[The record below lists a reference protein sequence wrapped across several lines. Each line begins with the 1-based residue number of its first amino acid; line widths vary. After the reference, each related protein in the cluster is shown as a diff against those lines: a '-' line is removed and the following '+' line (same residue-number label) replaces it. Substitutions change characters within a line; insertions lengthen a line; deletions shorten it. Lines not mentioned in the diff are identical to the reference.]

1 MLFIR
6 LLTSCLLLFSNPE
19 EIIKDKNTFISP
31 MKIPLAL
38 SANFGELR
46 IDHYHSGV
54 DIKTQGVTGKE
65 VVAPSEGYVYRISI
79 SPGGFGKALYLRH
92 PSGYS
97 TVYGHLDKFIP
108 EIQEY
113 VISQQ
118 YEKRNFTVN
127 LYPPRE
133 KFAFRQGDLIAYS
146 GNSGGSTGPHL
157 HYEVRRSENENPVN
171 PLLFDFGTGDDLNPI
186 MERIYFYPVG
196 KNSTINGETR
206 PKRVNLTGG
215 HGIYFL
221 PAGEEIKISGQ
232 AGLGIK
238 AYDLLND
245 SYNKCAAY
253 SIELRADSV
262 TVFSYVM
269 DEFSYAE
276 SRYINSHIDYETYI
290 RERTYVERAFI
301 LPNDRLSTYKSNI
314 NRGIINF
321 TENKEYNLEL
331 IVSDIHNNKS
341 VLSFKV
347 RGDSLRSFPGKTPE
361 NLSAVMP
368 YNRSNRFRA
377 EGVTLTVPPGAL
389 YDTLFFEYLRK
400 PGNSDMLSDVHQI
413 HNIYTPLH
421 KGYSLSIKPTNIPT
435 GKEAKLLLVQMS
447 EDFRKSAVSS
457 RYSEG
462 YVTGDVLSFGMFFVG
477 IDTIPPGIYTN
488 GLIDGSDLSGKK
500 ELRIRIDDNLA
511 GIKSY
516 DPQIDGKW
524 ALFEYDQKNSVLIY
538 QFDPKRIEKGIMHSL
553 SLKVSDNKDNV
564 STCQLSFRW

>member
-1 MLFIR
+1 M
-6 LLTSCLLLFSNPE
+6 
-19 EIIKDKNTFISP
+19 
-31 MKIPLAL
+31 
-38 SANFGELR
+38 
-46 IDHYHSGV
+46 
-54 DIKTQGVTGKE
+54 TGKE

-113 VISQQ
+113 VTSQQ

-321 TENKEYNLEL
+321 TDVFIFNTRKNFLKLINMEL
-331 IVSDIHNNKS
+331 V
-341 VLSFKV
+341 
-347 RGDSLRSFPGKTPE
+347 
-361 NLSAVMP
+361 
-368 YNRSNRFRA
+368 
-377 EGVTLTVPPGAL
+377 
-389 YDTLFFEYLRK
+389 
-400 PGNSDMLSDVHQI
+400 
-413 HNIYTPLH
+413 
-421 KGYSLSIKPTNIPT
+421 
-435 GKEAKLLLVQMS
+435 
-447 EDFRKSAVSS
+447 
-457 RYSEG
+457 
-462 YVTGDVLSFGMFFVG
+462 
-477 IDTIPPGIYTN
+477 
-488 GLIDGSDLSGKK
+488 
-500 ELRIRIDDNLA
+500 
-511 GIKSY
+511 
-516 DPQIDGKW
+516 
-524 ALFEYDQKNSVLIY
+524 
-538 QFDPKRIEKGIMHSL
+538 
-553 SLKVSDNKDNV
+553 
-564 STCQLSFRW
+564 